1 MPGMKQQYTN
11 RQRMPLDWVY
21 NAIWVWGVVR
31 TNMGTCFVLELVHHI
46 HTLLRTTILAVNDPM
61 LLNNGKIALTQ
72 QSTSMVETVSIGG

>member
-1 MPGMKQQYTN
+1 MS
-11 RQRMPLDWVY
+11 LDWVY

-31 TNMGTCFVLELVHHI
+31 TNMGTCFVLELVR